1 MRISLIWHKTKYNYN
16 SIKDKLMPAL
26 WTRTPNW
33 FNHIYTKTAAE
44 VGPSTHDKRYP
55 GFGAIKEIYCKSDP
69 AITTLIWVSSPK
81 EDKSNQF
88 SVWIAG
94 VSEKYQIHILHFFF
108 FFFLGMSSETVLRI
122 TTERTTLRKRKLVF
136 WSLYLACIA
145 FSHHIVNVWF
155 KLLSLYLHLDHRKTS
170 NHCLEAKPRY

>member
-16 SIKDKLMPAL
+16 SIKDKLMPAS

-94 VSEKYQIHILHFFF
+94 VSEKYQIPILHFFF
-108 FFFLGMSSETVLRI
+108 FFFSRHVQWNSFENYDWTNNTEKEKTCFLIFIFGLYCIFSS
-122 TTERTTLRKRKLVF
+122 
-136 WSLYLACIA
+136 YC
-145 FSHHIVNVWF
+145 
-155 KLLSLYLHLDHRKTS
+155 
-170 NHCLEAKPRY
+170 